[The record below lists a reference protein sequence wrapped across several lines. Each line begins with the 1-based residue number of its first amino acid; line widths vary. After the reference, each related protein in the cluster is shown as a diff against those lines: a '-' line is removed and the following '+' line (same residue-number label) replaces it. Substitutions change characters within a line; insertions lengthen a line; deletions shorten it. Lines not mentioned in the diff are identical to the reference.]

1 MILKNKDIVIIGL
14 QAWDNEIGS
23 NCIDIALQF
32 SKHNRV
38 LYVNYPLNRRT
49 IVKEK
54 NSPLVQKRLDLIR
67 NKKENLFQVKENLW
81 NLYPSCI
88 LESVNWMPS
97 TTLFNLV
104 NRVNNARFAREIK
117 KAIERLHFKDFI
129 LFNDSDMFRGYFLKE
144 MLKPALSV
152 YYTRDN
158 LIGFPYF
165 RKHGTKLEPRLMS
178 KSNLIVANSVYL
190 ADVARKYNPNS
201 YYVGQGCELEQFSN
215 TKTYPLPS
223 DIAHIKKP
231 IIGYIGALLSIRL
244 NLPLLEELAAANP
257 QWNFVFVGP
266 QDNDFK
272 NSKLHQMSNV
282 HFPGLKQMKELPD
295 YLAHFDVAV
304 NPQVL
309 NEVTIGNYPRKVD
322 EYLAM
327 GKPVVA
333 TETKAMS
340 IFSEHVYFANTAAEY
355 ATKIEQALKED
366 NEEKHQQRA
375 AFAQSHTW
383 ENSVAEIYKAMQ
395 TVKPE
400 LMNS

>member
-1 MILKNKDIVIIGL
+1 MILKNKDIVIVGL

-54 NSPLVQKRLDLIR
+54 NNPQVQKRLDLIK
-67 NKKENLFQVKENLW
+67 NKKENLFLIKENLW
-81 NLYPSCI
+81 NLYPSCV
-88 LESVNWMPS
+88 LESANWIPL
-97 TTLFNLV
+97 TPLFNWV
-104 NRVNNARFAREIK
+104 NRVNNRRFAKEIK
-117 KAIERLHFKDFI
+117 KAILKLHFKDFI

-144 MLKPALSV
+144 MLGPTLSV

-165 RKHGTKLEPRLMS
+165 RRHGTKLEPQIMS
-178 KSNLIVANSVYL
+178 KSDLIVANSVYL
-190 ADVARKYNPNS
+190 ADVARQHNLHS
-201 YYVGQGCELEQFSN
+201 YYVGQGCELDQFSN
-215 TKTYPLPS
+215 TKTFLVPP
-223 DIAHIKKP
+223 DIGHIKKP
-231 IIGYIGALLSIRL
+231 IVGYIGALLSIRL
-244 NLPLLEELAAANP
+244 NLPLLEELAANNP

-266 QDNDFK
+266 EDDAFK
-272 NSKLHQMSNV
+272 NSRLHQMGNV
-282 HFPGLKQMKELPD
+282 YFPGLKQMKDLPN
-295 YLAHFDVAV
+295 YLAHFDVAI

-333 TETKAMS
+333 TKTKAMS
-340 IFSEHVYFANTAAEY
+340 IFADHVYFANTPAEY
-355 ATKIEQALKED
+355 ADKIDRALRED
-366 NEEKHQQRA
+366 NEEQHQRRA

-395 TVKPE
+395 IVKPE
-400 LMNS
+400 LAQS

>member
-1 MILKNKDIVIIGL
+1 MTLKNKDIVIVGL
-14 QAWDNEIGS
+14 QAWDNHIGS

-49 IVKEK
+49 LVQEK
-54 NSPLVQKRLDLIR
+54 DSPLVQKRLDLIR

-88 LESVNWMPS
+88 LESANWIPS
-97 TTLFNLV
+97 TSLFNVV
-104 NRVNNARFAREIK
+104 NRVNNARFARQIRS
-117 KAIERLHFKDFI
+117 AAQRLNFKDFI

-144 MLKPALSV
+144 MLNPGLSV

-165 RKHGTKLEPRLMS
+165 KKHGTKLEPQIMS

-190 ADVARKYNPNS
+190 ADVARQYNQHS
-201 YYVGQGCELEQFSN
+201 YYVGQGCELDQFSN
-215 TKTYPLPS
+215 TKKYQIPT
-223 DIAHIKKP
+223 DIAHITKP
-231 IIGYIGALLSIRL
+231 VIGYIGALLSIRL
-244 NLPLLEELAAANP
+244 NLPLLEELAAANT
-257 QWNFVFVGP
+257 QWNFIFVGP
-266 QDNDFK
+266 EDDDFK
-272 NSKLHQMSNV
+272 NSMLHQMSNV

-295 YLAHFDVAV
+295 YLACFDVAI

-340 IFSEHVYFANTAAEY
+340 IFSDHVYFANTAIEY
-355 ATKIEQALKED
+355 STKIQLALKED
-366 NEEKHQQRA
+366 NEQKHRERA

-395 TVKPE
+395 KVKPE
-400 LMNS
+400 LLNS